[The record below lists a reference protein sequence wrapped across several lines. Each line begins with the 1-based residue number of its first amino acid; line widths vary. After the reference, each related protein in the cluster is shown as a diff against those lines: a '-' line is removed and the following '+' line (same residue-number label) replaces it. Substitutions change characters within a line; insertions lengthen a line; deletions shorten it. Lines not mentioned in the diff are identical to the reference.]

1 LDKAFL
7 EKVSGMTRIN
17 TNVSSLNAQK
27 TLSRN
32 TQALQTALTR
42 LSTGLRINTGKDDPA
57 GMIAAEIMHN
67 NIVAVQ
73 KAISNTQRGT
83 QMIATVDSAL
93 GSITSLLHDIRSLVT
108 EAGNTAV
115 MSEEQI
121 AANQMQVDA
130 ALEAINRIAQ
140 VTKFQGRRVLDGS
153 LDFIT
158 NANTI
163 PQIRNLKIDQANLGA
178 TGQMEVAVEIEQ
190 PATRAT
196 ITTSSGADYATTKLY
211 FSSRVLASGTASG
224 ANANLFIAA
233 KSNSQEFDGVQVIF
247 DGSQSNVSATYD
259 AASKTLTIGFDNDT
273 STIGA
278 ILTAIKN
285 TGLFEAYSNVANT
298 AVANSFTNANM
309 AMDYIT
315 ITADKEG
322 TDYNNVKV
330 RLEVD
335 NALAANLAIATYDPV
350 TKQITVKVTGENDE
364 ANYTTLQAITSA
376 INSYLGAYFTATTKT
391 GASATRVYGAL
402 ASDLATRASTGVSG
416 YLKSAFSDGTR
427 AQATLTFAAGATKT
441 FTTNAGTATID
452 IKANALGA
460 QAANVVIQFLDD
472 ATEGNE
478 YAEYDKAA
486 KSLVVHYK
494 SGSTTV
500 NRIAQVIEATG
511 SWEVVV
517 RDGGTGTVNTNQ
529 TSVETGQDTLT
540 VESILPGSNYNN
552 MQVKIVAQTGLS
564 SPVAMYDRA
573 TNTFTI
579 KVNYSDTS
587 ATTLTAIANAINSVE
602 GFAAYYQPNGIGRIY
617 GNSVDNTVVGNTGA
631 SGGNALLDDLV
642 LEVAGP
648 EGMEVF
654 TFYKGTTADQVAAA
668 INAVSDA
675 LGLTAL
681 HDNALVTL
689 QTQQY
694 GSKQTVAIDV
704 ISEGTQGTFARSVSA
719 FRATGTDVQGK
730 INGVTATAYGNKM
743 WINTSMLDITINL
756 APETDDNFKFTIL
769 GGGAQFQLGP
779 DVVTNQQIRMGIK
792 SLNTARLGGPS
803 GKLYQLQ
810 TGGDADLYTNP
821 NLAAKIVNEAI
832 SVVTELRGRLGALE
846 GLTMQTNIKTMEDTL
861 ENMVSAESQIR
872 DADFATETANLTRA
886 QVLVQSGMAVLTIAN
901 QNPQNVLALLRNI

>member
-1 LDKAFL
+1 
-7 EKVSGMTRIN
+7 MTRIN

-42 LSTGLRINTGKDDPA
+42 LSTGLRINSGKDDPA

-83 QMIATVDSAL
+83 QMIATIDSAL
-93 GSITSLLHDIRSLVT
+93 GSISSLLHDIRSLVT
-108 EAGNTAV
+108 EAANTAV

-178 TGQMEVAVEIEQ
+178 TGQMEVSVEIEA
-190 PATRAT
+190 PATRAQ
-196 ITTSSGADYATTKLY
+196 ITTSSGEDYARTNLY
-211 FSSRVLASGTASG
+211 FSSRVLITGTANG
-224 ANANLFIAA
+224 ATAQLFIAA
-233 KSNSQEFDGVQVIF
+233 KSNSQEFDGVQVVF
-247 DGSQSNVSATYD
+247 DGTRSSVSATYD
-259 AASKTLTIGFDNDT
+259 ATAKILTIGFDDNT
-273 STIGA
+273 STVGA
-278 ILTAIKN
+278 ILTAIEN
-285 TGLFEAYSNVANT
+285 TGLFEAYSNVANNT
-298 AVANSFTNANM
+298 VANSFSNSTM

-315 ITADKEG
+315 ITANNKG
-322 TDYNNVKV
+322 TDYNNVRV
-330 RLEVD
+330 LLERD
-335 NALAANLAIATYDPV
+335 DALAANSPIATYDSV
-350 TKQITVKVTGENDE
+350 TKTITVKVTGEDDI
-364 ANYTTLQAITSA
+364 ANYTTLQAIAGA
-376 INSYLGAYFTATTKT
+376 INSYLGDKFTAS
-391 GASATRVYGAL
+391 ASSNATRVYGAL
-402 ASDLATRASTGVSG
+402 GSDLATRASTSVSG
-416 YLKSAFSDGTR
+416 YLKSSFSAGTR

-441 FTTNAGTATID
+441 FSTNSGTATID
-452 IKANALGA
+452 IKANTLGA
-460 QAANVVIQFLDD
+460 QAANVTIQFLDD
-472 ATEGNE
+472 VSAGNE
-478 YAEYDKAA
+478 YAEYDKNA
-486 KSLVVHYK
+486 KSLVVHYA
-494 SGSTTV
+494 GGATTV
-500 NRIAQVIEATG
+500 NTIAEVIKATG
-511 SWEVVV
+511 AWSVVV
-517 RDGGTGTVNTNQ
+517 RDGGTETVNAGGQ

-540 VESILPGSNYNN
+540 VEAILPGSNYNN
-552 MQVKIVAQTGLS
+552 MQVVIQTQTGLS

-573 TNTFTI
+573 NNVFTI
-579 KVNYSDTS
+579 KVNYSDTT
-587 ATTLTAIANAINSVE
+587 ATTLTAIADAINQVE
-602 GFAAYYQPNGIGRIY
+602 GFAAYYQDNGIGRIY
-617 GNSVDNTVVGNTGA
+617 GNSVDNTVVGNTGT

-654 TFYKGTTADQVAAA
+654 TFYRGTTADQVAAA

-675 LGLTAL
+675 LGIIATQ
-681 HDNALVTL
+681 DNELVTL
-689 QTQQY
+689 KSSEY
-694 GSKQTVAIDV
+694 GAKQFVAVDV
-704 ISEGTQGTFARSVSA
+704 ISEGSQGTFTRSVSA
-719 FRATGTDVQGK
+719 FRDTGTDIQAK
-730 INGVTATAYGNKM
+730 INGVTATADGNKM
-743 WINTSMLDITINL
+743 WINTSMLDITIDV
-756 APETDDNFKFTIL
+756 AAETDDNFKFTIL

-792 SLNTARLGGPS
+792 SLNTARLGGVS

-810 TGGDADLYTNP
+810 TGGSADLYTNP
-821 NLAAKIVNEAI
+821 NLAAKIINEAI
-832 SVVTELRGRLGALE
+832 GVVTELRGRLGALE

-901 QNPQNVLALLRNI
+901 QNPQNILALLRNI

>member
-1 LDKAFL
+1 
-7 EKVSGMTRIN
+7 MTRIN

-27 TLSRN
+27 TLARN

-73 KAISNTQRGT
+73 KAISNTQRGM

-196 ITTSSGADYATTKLY
+196 ITTSSGADYATTNLY
-211 FSSRVLASGTASG
+211 FSSRVLASGTANG
-224 ANANLFIAA
+224 ANAKLFIAA

-247 DGSQSNVSATYD
+247 DGSQSDVSATYD
-259 AASKTLTIGFDNDT
+259 AASKTLTIGFDDDT
-273 STIGA
+273 STIGD
-278 ILTAIKN
+278 ILTAIEN

-335 NALAANLAIATYDPV
+335 NDLAANSAIATYDPV

-376 INSYLGAYFTATTKT
+376 INSYLGDYFTATTKT
-391 GASATRVYGAL
+391 GANATRVYGAL
-402 ASDLATRASTGVSG
+402 ASDLAAQASTGVSG

-478 YAEYDKAA
+478 YAEYDEAA

-494 SGSTTV
+494 SDSTTV
-500 NRIAQVIEATG
+500 NKIAQVIEATG

-517 RDGGTGTVNTNQ
+517 RDGGTETVNTNQ

-564 SPVAMYDRA
+564 SPVAMYDQS

-654 TFYKGTTADQVAAA
+654 TFYQGTTANQVAAA

-675 LGLTAL
+675 LGLVAVQ
-681 HDNALVTL
+681 DNELVSL
-689 QTQQY
+689 RSSEY
-694 GSKQTVAIDV
+694 GSKQFVSINV
-704 ISEGTQGTFARSVSA
+704 ITEGTQGTFTRSVSA

-730 INGVTATAYGNKM
+730 INGVTATADGNKM
-743 WINTSMLDITINL
+743 WINTSMLDITIDL

-792 SLNTARLGGPS
+792 SLNTARLGGTS

-821 NLAAKIVNEAI
+821 NLAAQIVNEAI
-832 SVVTELRGRLGALE
+832 GVVTELRGRLGALE

-861 ENMVSAESQIR
+861 ENMTNAESQIR

>member
-1 LDKAFL
+1 
-7 EKVSGMTRIN
+7 MTRIN

-83 QMIATVDSAL
+83 QMIATIDSAL

-211 FSSRVLASGTASG
+211 FSSRVLASGTANG
-224 ANANLFIAA
+224 ASATLFIAA

-259 AASKTLTIGFDNDT
+259 AASKTLTIGFANDT

-285 TGLFEAYSNVANT
+285 TGLFEAYSNADNT

-335 NALAANLAIATYDPV
+335 NALAANSAIATYDPV
-350 TKQITVKVTGENDE
+350 TKQITVKVTGEDDE
-364 ANYTTLQAITSA
+364 ANYTTLQAIASA
-376 INSYLGAYFTATTKT
+376 INSYLGDYFTAN
-391 GASATRVYGAL
+391 ASTDATRVYGAL
-402 ASDLATRASTGVSG
+402 ASDLATRASTSVSG
-416 YLKSAFSDGTR
+416 YLKSAFSEGTR

-452 IKANALGA
+452 IKANKLGA

-478 YAEYDKAA
+478 YAEYDEAA

-511 SWEVVV
+511 SWDVVV
-517 RDGGTGTVNTNQ
+517 RDGGTKTVNANQ

-617 GNSVDNTVVGNTGA
+617 GNSVDNTVVGNTGT

-730 INGVTATAYGNKM
+730 INGVTATADGNKM
-743 WINTSMLDITINL
+743 WINTSMLDITIDL